1 MQTRHNNSA
10 IALQADTMT
19 TTTTTTTT
27 TARQPAPARLT
38 LVSDDRQNRPTARQ
52 ALSLKEAV
60 RAAMLRTG

>member
-10 IALQADTMT
+10 IAVQVE
-19 TTTTTTTT
+19 TTT

-38 LVSDDRQNRPTARQ
+38 LVSDDRPNRPAARQ
-52 ALSLKEAV
+52 ALSRKDAV